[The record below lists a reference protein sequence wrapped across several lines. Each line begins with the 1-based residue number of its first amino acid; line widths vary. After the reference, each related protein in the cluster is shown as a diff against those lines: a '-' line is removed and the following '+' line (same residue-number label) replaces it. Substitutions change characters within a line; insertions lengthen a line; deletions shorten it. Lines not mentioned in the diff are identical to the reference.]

1 MKKINIL
8 LVEDELLIRQG
19 LRALLEREALIRYV
33 FEAGNAKEFREVIS
47 EHQIDIVLLDM
58 KLPGVRGLDLI
69 AEVNR
74 RPERPAIIVVTGFDG
89 VELMINLLKSGVSG
103 VVFKLDGYN
112 EVLKAIL
119 EVIKTGHYYQDK
131 VSRLIQE
138 YAHHWDEM
146 PPVSLSFQENELLRI
161 IASGATTKE
170 MAVQLKMTE
179 ATTETYRTRLIRK
192 IGVPNT
198 AALIAYAFRNG
209 IL

>member
-1 MKKINIL
+1 MRKINIL
-8 LVEDELLIRQG
+8 LVEDEALVRQG
-19 LRALLEREALIRYV
+19 LRALLEREDFIRYV
-33 FEAGNAKEFREVIS
+33 FEAGNAREFRQAIS
-47 EHQIDIVLLDM
+47 EHQIDLILLDM
-58 KLPGVRGLDLI
+58 KLPGVRGMDLI
-69 AEVNR
+69 GELNR
-74 RPERPAIIVVTGFDG
+74 RQDRPSIIVVTGFDG

-103 VVFKLDGYN
+103 IVFKLDGYS
-112 EVLKAIL
+112 EVLKTIL
-119 EVIKTGHYYQDK
+119 EVCKSGHYYQER

-138 YAHHWDEM
+138 YAHYWEEI

-170 MAVQLKMTE
+170 MALQLKMTE

-198 AALIAYAFRNG
+198 AALIAYAFKNG